1 MNGNLNSIDSLKNF
15 QSEARNNLNKIKLEI
30 NKSVDVLTRAFDK
43 NVTESLKYVTRDVK
57 KLEEQSASVA
67 DSLLHV
73 TKDVDEL
80 TSQSSKVFIELS
92 KLKTGT
98 QRSVDASSGL
108 RLNLSRMEGE
118 FLTSTKI
125 KLQLLYIVKLNFV
138 QQKKTLILVSIP

>member
-1 MNGNLNSIDSLKNF
+1 M
-15 QSEARNNLNKIKLEI
+15 
-30 NKSVDVLTRAFDK
+30 
-43 NVTESLKYVTRDVK
+43 K
-57 KLEEQSASVA
+57 KLEEQSASVS

-108 RLNLSRMEGE
+108 RLNQSRMEGKY
-118 FLTSTKI
+118 FTFDKI
-125 KLQLLYIVKLNFV
+125 FAIVY
-138 QQKKTLILVSIP
+138 QA